1 MILSKNTHKCRICHK
16 NTSIIFSDLGYS
28 PLANAYQK
36 SLKKKETYYPL
47 KVFFCNECK
56 LPQLPEHQS
65 AKKIF
70 KEYDYFSSY
79 SSSWIEHSQRYLK
92 EIIKFA
98 KLKKDSKICEIA
110 SNDGYLLQFFKEK
123 GFKVL
128 GIEPAKNVADVAI
141 NKGINTEKLFFGIV
155 SAKRI
160 KKKYGKQDLII
171 ANNVLAH
178 VPDILD
184 FCAGVK
190 NLMSKNGIA
199 TFEFPHF
206 YNLINK
212 RQFDT
217 IYHEH
222 FSYLTAHS
230 IQKLFFKFKLEIFD
244 IKKIN
249 THGGSLRVF
258 VKNKQNKSYK
268 LTSALNKFLKLE
280 KNSKIFTKKKFSQF
294 NIQIQEIKKNTIDL
308 LLNLKLNNKKV
319 IAYGAPAKGNTFL
332 NYCMIDNAL
341 IKFTVDKNPS
351 KIGKFLPGSQ
361 IPILH
366 PKKITSEKPDYIFI
380 LPWNLSKEII
390 NQIKKIYTGAKYI
403 TAIPKVKI
411 LK

>member
-16 NTSIIFSDLGYS
+16 NTSVIFSDLGYS
-28 PLANAYQK
+28 PLANTYPK
-36 SLKKKETYYPL
+36 SLKEKETYYPL
-47 KVFFCNECK
+47 KVFFCNKCK

-70 KEYDYFSSY
+70 KEYYYFSSY

-92 EIIKFA
+92 EIVKFA
-98 KLKKDSKICEIA
+98 KLKKNSKICEIA

-155 SAKRI
+155 SANRI
-160 KKKYGKQDLII
+160 KKKYGQQDLII

-184 FCAGVK
+184 FCKGIKV
-190 NLMSKNGIA
+190 LMSNNGIA

-212 RQFDT
+212 NQFDT

-222 FSYLTAHS
+222 FSYLTVHS
-230 IQKLFFKFKLEIFD
+230 IQKLFLKFKLEIFD

-258 VKNKQNKSYK
+258 LKNKKNKSYK
-268 LTSALNKFLKLE
+268 VTSKLNKFLKLE
-280 KNSKIFTKKKFSQF
+280 KNSKIFTKNKFSKF
-294 NIQIQEIKKNTIDL
+294 NIEIQNIKKNINDL
-308 LLNLKLNNKKV
+308 LINLKLNNKKV

-332 NYCMIDNAL
+332 NYCMLDNAL
-341 IKFTVDKNPS
+341 IKFTVDKNPA

-366 PKKITSEKPDYIFI
+366 PKKIISEKPDYIFI

-390 NQIKKIYTGAKYI
+390 NQIKKIYLGAKYI

-411 LK
+411 FK

>member
-1 MILSKNTHKCRICHK
+1 M
-16 NTSIIFSDLGYS
+16 
-28 PLANAYQK
+28 
-36 SLKKKETYYPL
+36 
-47 KVFFCNECK
+47 
-56 LPQLPEHQS
+56 
-65 AKKIF
+65 
-70 KEYDYFSSY
+70 
-79 SSSWIEHSQRYLK
+79 
-92 EIIKFA
+92 
-98 KLKKDSKICEIA
+98 
-110 SNDGYLLQFFKEK
+110 
-123 GFKVL
+123 
-128 GIEPAKNVADVAI
+128 AI

-155 SAKRI
+155 SANRI

-184 FCAGVK
+184 FCGGIK

-222 FSYLTAHS
+222 FSYLTVHS
-230 IQKLFFKFKLEIFD
+230 IKKLFFKFKLEIFD

-268 LTSALNKFLKLE
+268 LTSALSKFLKLE
-280 KNSKIFTKKKFSQF
+280 KNSKIFTKKNFSRF
-294 NIQIQEIKKNTIDL
+294 NIQIQKIKKNIIDL

-319 IAYGAPAKGNTFL
+319 VAYGAPAKGNTFL
-332 NYCMIDNAL
+332 NYCMLDNAL

-351 KIGKFLPGSQ
+351 KFGKFLPGSQ

-366 PKKITSEKPDYIFI
+366 PKKIISEKPDYIFI

-411 LK
+411 LQ